1 MGQVSVTLNGRTYR
15 LECGEGEETHLIA
28 LAEYLGSHV
37 DTMKRKFGQIGDD
50 RLILMASLLVTDE
63 LWELRRQMQELKAS
77 LAETRRDRSV
87 ADQSA
92 KSAET
97 DLARSRQV
105 ELLASVQL
113 YRALGGGWSDEEL
126 TKLIAKPMEAMK

>member
-15 LECGEGEETHLIA
+15 LECGEGEETHLVA
-28 LAEYLGSHV
+28 LAEYLSSHV

-77 LAETRRDRSV
+77 LAEARRDRSISDESSKSVQSDLAQKVSTV
-87 ADQSA
+87 ADRLERLNERFGSEAQEPAGAA
-92 KSAET
+92 K
-97 DLARSRQV
+97 RR
-105 ELLASVQL
+105 
-113 YRALGGGWSDEEL
+113 R
-126 TKLIAKPMEAMK
+126 

>member
-37 DTMKRKFGQIGDD
+37 DTMKRKFGQVGDD

-77 LAETRRDRSV
+77 LAEARRDRSV
-87 ADQSA
+87 SDESA
-92 KSAET
+92 KAVQS
-97 DLARSRQV
+97 DLAEKVGAVADRLERLNQRFGSEDAEPPRVVKRS
-105 ELLASVQL
+105 
-113 YRALGGGWSDEEL
+113 
-126 TKLIAKPMEAMK
+126 

>member
-37 DTMKRKFGQIGDD
+37 DTMKRKFGQVGDD

-63 LWELRRQMQELKAS
+63 LWELRRQMQELKTF
-77 LAETRRDRSV
+77 LAEARRDRSV
-87 ADQSA
+87 ADEST
-92 KSAET
+92 KSVQV
-97 DLARSRQV
+97 DLAQRVSAVAERLEMLNERFGSDLQMPVSAAKRS
-105 ELLASVQL
+105 
-113 YRALGGGWSDEEL
+113 
-126 TKLIAKPMEAMK
+126 

>member
-28 LAEYLGSHV
+28 LAEYLSSHV
-37 DTMKRKFGQIGDD
+37 DTMKRKFGQVGDD

-77 LAETRRDRSV
+77 LAEARRDRSIS
-87 ADQSA
+87 DELA
-92 KSAET
+92 KSAQS
-97 DLARSRQV
+97 DLAQKVGAVADRLERLNERFGSEANEPVGVAKRS
-105 ELLASVQL
+105 
-113 YRALGGGWSDEEL
+113 
-126 TKLIAKPMEAMK
+126 